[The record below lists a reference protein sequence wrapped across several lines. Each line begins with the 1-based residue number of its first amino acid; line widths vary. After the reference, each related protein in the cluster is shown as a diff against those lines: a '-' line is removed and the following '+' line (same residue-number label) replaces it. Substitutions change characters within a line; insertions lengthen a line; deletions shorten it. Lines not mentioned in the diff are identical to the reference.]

1 MEVPKMVT
9 SSKAI
14 ANIWDQ
20 FQNFD
25 RNTLTP
31 YAVGFDRVF
40 DRLNDYALH
49 QTTSTGFPP
58 YNIRKDG
65 DTNFTIELALAGLTR
80 DEIEV
85 EVAEGVLTVR
95 TTNTTEETEGSKLLP
110 EFLHRGISFR
120 KFSRKWTLADD
131 IVVKDAKMEN
141 GMLLIHLERILPE
154 EKKPKL
160 IKIS

>member
-1 MEVPKMVT
+1 MVT
-9 SSKAI
+9 SKAV

-40 DRLNDYALH
+40 DRLNDYAMH
-49 QTTSTGFPP
+49 QATSTGFPP

-65 DTNFTIELALAGLTR
+65 DTNFTIELALAGMTR
-80 DEIEV
+80 DDLEIEF
-85 EVAEGVLTVR
+85 AEGVLTVR
-95 TTNTTEETEGSKLLP
+95 TTDKKEEVESTEL
-110 EFLHRGISFR
+110 LHRGISFR

-131 IVVKDAKMEN
+131 IVVNGARMEN
-141 GMLLIHLERILPE
+141 GMLMVDLERIIPE
-154 EKKPKL
+154 EKKPRL
-160 IKIS
+160 IDIK

>member
-1 MEVPKMVT
+1 MVT
-9 SSKAI
+9 THKAI

-40 DRLNDYALH
+40 DRLNDYAMH
-49 QTTSTGFPP
+49 QATSTGFPP

-65 DTNFTIELALAGLTR
+65 DTNFTIELALAGMTR
-80 DEIEV
+80 DDLEIEF
-85 EVAEGVLTVR
+85 AEGVLTVR
-95 TTNTTEETEGSKLLP
+95 TTDKKEEVESTEL
-110 EFLHRGISFR
+110 LHRGISFR

-131 IVVKDAKMEN
+131 IVVNGARMEN
-141 GMLLIHLERILPE
+141 GMLMVDLERIIPE
-154 EKKPKL
+154 EKKPRL
-160 IKIS
+160 IDIK

>member
-1 MEVPKMVT
+1 MVT

-40 DRLNDYALH
+40 DRLNDYAMH
-49 QTTSTGFPP
+49 QATSTGFPP

-80 DEIEV
+80 DDLEI

-95 TTNTTEETEGSKLLP
+95 TTDKKEEVADTEL
-110 EFLHRGISFR
+110 LHRGISFR

-141 GMLLIHLERILPE
+141 GMLLIHLERIIPE
-154 EKKPKL
+154 EKKPRL
-160 IKIS
+160 IEIK

>member
-1 MEVPKMVT
+1 MVT
-9 SSKAI
+9 TTKHL

-40 DRLNDYALH
+40 DRLNDYAMH
-49 QTTSTGFPP
+49 QATSTGFPP

-65 DTNFTIELALAGLTR
+65 DTNFTIELALAGMTR
-80 DEIEV
+80 DDLEIEF
-85 EVAEGVLTVR
+85 AEGVLTVR
-95 TTNTTEETEGSKLLP
+95 TTDKKEEVESTEL
-110 EFLHRGISFR
+110 LHRGISFR

-141 GMLLIHLERILPE
+141 GMLLIHLERIIPE
-154 EKKPKL
+154 EKKPRL
-160 IKIS
+160 IDIK

>member
-1 MEVPKMVT
+1 MVT
-9 SSKAI
+9 SKAV

-40 DRLNDYALH
+40 DRLNDYAMH
-49 QTTSTGFPP
+49 QATSTGFPP

-80 DEIEV
+80 DDLEI

-95 TTNTTEETEGSKLLP
+95 TTDKKEEVTDTEL
-110 EFLHRGISFR
+110 LHRGISFR

-141 GMLLIHLERILPE
+141 GMLLIHLERIIPE
-154 EKKPKL
+154 EKKPRL
-160 IKIS
+160 IDIK

>member
-1 MEVPKMVT
+1 MVT

-40 DRLNDYALH
+40 DRLNDYAMH
-49 QTTSTGFPP
+49 QATSTGFPP

-80 DEIEV
+80 DDLEI

-95 TTNTTEETEGSKLLP
+95 TTDKKEEVADTEI
-110 EFLHRGISFR
+110 LHRGISFR

-131 IVVKDAKMEN
+131 IVVKNAKMEN
-141 GMLLIHLERILPE
+141 GMLLIYLERIVPE
-154 EKKPKL
+154 EKKPRL
-160 IKIS
+160 IKIK

>member
-1 MEVPKMVT
+1 MVT
-9 SSKAI
+9 TAKAV

-40 DRLNDYALH
+40 DRLNDYAMH
-49 QTTSTGFPP
+49 QATSTGFPP

-65 DTNFTIELALAGLTR
+65 DTNFTIELALAGMTR
-80 DEIEV
+80 DDLEI

-95 TTNTTEETEGSKLLP
+95 TTDKKEEASDTEL
-110 EFLHRGISFR
+110 LHRGISFR

-141 GMLLIHLERILPE
+141 GMLLIHLERIIPE
-154 EKKPKL
+154 EKKPRL
-160 IKIS
+160 IDIK

>member
-1 MEVPKMVT
+1 MVT
-9 SSKAI
+9 HAKAI

-49 QTTSTGFPP
+49 QATSTGFPP

-65 DTNFTIELALAGLTR
+65 DTNFTIELALAGMTR
-80 DEIEV
+80 DDLEIEF
-85 EVAEGVLTVR
+85 AEGVLTVR
-95 TTNTTEETEGSKLLP
+95 TTDKKEEVESAEL
-110 EFLHRGISFR
+110 LHRGISFR

-131 IVVKDAKMEN
+131 IVVNGARMEN
-141 GMLLIHLERILPE
+141 GMLMVDLERIVPE
-154 EKKPKL
+154 EKKPRL
-160 IKIS
+160 IDIK

>member
-1 MEVPKMVT
+1 MVT
-9 SSKAI
+9 TTKHLAG
-14 ANIWDQ
+14 IWDQ

-40 DRLNDYALH
+40 DRLNDYAIH
-49 QTTSTGFPP
+49 QATSTGFPP

-65 DTNFTIELALAGLTR
+65 DTNFTLELALAGMSR
-80 DEIEV
+80 DDLEI

-95 TTNTTEETEGSKLLP
+95 TTDKKEEAADTEL
-110 EFLHRGISFR
+110 LHRGISFR

-131 IVVKDAKMEN
+131 IIVKDAKMEN
-141 GMLLIHLERILPE
+141 GMLLIHLERNITE
-154 EKKPKL
+154 EKKPRL
-160 IKIS
+160 IDIK

>member
-1 MEVPKMVT
+1 MVT
-9 SSKAI
+9 TAKAV

-40 DRLNDYALH
+40 DRLNDYAMH
-49 QTTSTGFPP
+49 QATSTGFPP

-80 DEIEV
+80 DDLEI

-95 TTNTTEETEGSKLLP
+95 TTDKKEETSDMEL
-110 EFLHRGISFR
+110 LHRGISFR

-131 IVVKDAKMEN
+131 IVVQDAKMEN
-141 GMLLIHLERILPE
+141 GMLLIHLERIVPE
-154 EKKPKL
+154 EKKPRL
-160 IKIS
+160 IEIK

>member
-1 MEVPKMVT
+1 MTVT
-9 SSKAI
+9 HKAI

-49 QTTSTGFPP
+49 QATSTGFPP

-65 DTNFTIELALAGLTR
+65 DTNFTIELALAGMTR
-80 DEIEV
+80 DDLEIEF
-85 EVAEGVLTVR
+85 AEGVLTVR
-95 TTNTTEETEGSKLLP
+95 TTDKKEEVESAEL
-110 EFLHRGISFR
+110 LHRGISFR

-131 IVVKDAKMEN
+131 IVVNGARMEN
-141 GMLLIHLERILPE
+141 GMLMVDLERIVPE
-154 EKKPKL
+154 EKKPRL
-160 IKIS
+160 IDIK